1 MGKMEVT
8 FENGIYSNGTT
19 TLVKNSAG
27 EYEIGTLEQLKLF
40 RDAVNQLKEDN
51 TQEFSFKDQTV
62 KLTADIDLQNEEWTP
77 IGNIDA
83 IFQGTFDG
91 QRVEKS
97 DLFLIVPAGGFQRGH
112 PRRMQGRQKKSGQNG
127 DDRDRNEK
135 FYQGEGRLSFHCL
148 LSPFRGYQSP

>member
-77 IGNIDA
+77 IGNIEA
-83 IFQGTFDG
+83 FFQGTFDG
-91 QRVEKS
+91 QGHTISNLKITKGTS
-97 DLFLIVPAGGFQRGH
+97 NIAANCYIGFFRPHQI
-112 PRRMQGRQKKSGQNG
+112 SG
-127 DDRDRNEK
+127 DDYK
-135 FYQGEGRLSFHCL
+135 FDDQQR
-148 LSPFRGYQSP
+148 

>member
-83 IFQGTFDG
+83 IPGN
-91 QRVEKS
+91 
-97 DLFLIVPAGGFQRGH
+97 L
-112 PRRMQGRQKKSGQNG
+112 
-127 DDRDRNEK
+127 
-135 FYQGEGRLSFHCL
+135 
-148 LSPFRGYQSP
+148 

>member
-1 MGKMEVT
+1 MEVT

-91 QRVEKS
+91 QGHTISNLYINMPTKS
-97 DLFLIVPAGGFQRGH
+97 NVGFFG
-112 PRRMQGRQKKSGQNG
+112 
-127 DDRDRNEK
+127 
-135 FYQGEGRLSFHCL
+135 YTTQGEIKNLTIENANVTGYLEVGAVAGTPYTSKYTNIVLSC
-148 LSPFRGYQSP
+148 RKMV